1 MAHGKWPLGAISFLG
16 VTALLLMPG
25 LAAAQSRVAWR
36 IIIGAP
42 PDPNYRDFGEN
53 GMLYPP
59 GYVSGYGYYEDY
71 IKWAPS
77 IVITNQHPPARPAGH
92 AVPGPEDPEAGVPG
106 SAALFR
112 VRLPAD
118 AEIWFSGEKTSQ
130 RGAHRLFVTPQ
141 LEDGRTLSYEV
152 RAQWKQDGKDVVR
165 TRSVTVHAG
174 DRLTLDFLQPAP
186 PAEEGPTV
194 LPPPRPLERPE

>member
-1 MAHGKWPLGAISFLG
+1 MPFVV
-16 VTALLLMPG
+16 VTVLLLVPG

-36 IIIGAP
+36 IILGAP

-53 GMLYPP
+53 GMLLPP

-77 IVITNQHPPARPAGH
+77 IVITNQHPRAFPDGH
-92 AVPGPEDPEAGVPG
+92 VGSGPRDPEAGIPA

-112 VRLPAD
+112 VRVPAD
-118 AEIWFSGEKTSQ
+118 AEIWFSGEKTAQ
-130 RGAHRLFVTPQ
+130 RGVSRLFVTPQ
-141 LEDGRTLSYEV
+141 LQDGQTLSYDV
-152 RAQWKQDGKDVVR
+152 RARWVQNGREVVR
-165 TRSVTVHAG
+165 SRTVTVHAG
-174 DRLTLDFLQPAP
+174 DRLTLDFLEPAQQ
-186 PAEEGPTV
+186 ADDGPTV

>member
-1 MAHGKWPLGAISFLG
+1 MPFVV
-16 VTALLLMPG
+16 VTVLLLPG
-25 LAAAQSRVAWR
+25 LAAAQSRVAWH

-77 IVITNQHPPARPAGH
+77 IVITNQHPPALPDGPAASG
-92 AVPGPEDPEAGVPG
+92 AADPEAGIPG

-112 VRLPAD
+112 VRVPAD

-130 RGAHRLFVTPQ
+130 RGAYRLFVTPQ
-141 LEDGRTLSYEV
+141 LQDGRALSYEI
-152 RAQWKQDGKDVVR
+152 RARWKQGGQDVVQSR
-165 TRSVTVHAG
+165 TVTVHAG
-174 DRLTLDFLQPAP
+174 DRLTVDFLQPAQQADEDP
-186 PAEEGPTV
+186 SV